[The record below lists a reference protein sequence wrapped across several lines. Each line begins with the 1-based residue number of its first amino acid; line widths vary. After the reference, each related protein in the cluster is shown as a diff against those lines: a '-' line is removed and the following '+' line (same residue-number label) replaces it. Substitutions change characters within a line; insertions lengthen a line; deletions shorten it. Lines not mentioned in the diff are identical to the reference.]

1 MRIGD
6 AFQIP
11 VLVSSGATAVGSS
24 RIAGPGRGPGP
35 EGSEEPLAAAVNA
48 PSMSTIEDGRAH
60 RARRAADPCQE
71 SHGNMNTSA
80 GLGARR
86 LVLVRLAPR

>member
-6 AFQIP
+6 ACQIP

-48 PSMSTIEDGRAH
+48 PSISTMRTV
-60 RARRAADPCQE
+60 ARIALAAPLTPAK
-71 SHGNMNTSA
+71 SRTA
-80 GLGARR
+80 T
-86 LVLVRLAPR
+86 